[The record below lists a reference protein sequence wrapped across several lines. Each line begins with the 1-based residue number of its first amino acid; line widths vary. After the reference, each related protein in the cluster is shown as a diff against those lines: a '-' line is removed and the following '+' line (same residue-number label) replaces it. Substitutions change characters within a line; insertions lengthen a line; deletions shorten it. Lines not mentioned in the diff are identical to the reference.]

1 MISFVP
7 AGIIA
12 LQKGRIGMRKKIV
25 GLTALLCC
33 GLLGGLAAQAADE
46 AAAHKV
52 RKGETLWEI
61 SGTHLKD
68 PKAWPKVWKQNP
80 KIKNPD
86 QIKPGQVVKLPG
98 KAKAKAKAKVKQ
110 PAVAKPAPAPAMPVV
125 ERSGPP
131 LALTVIREEPLKPK
145 VAEGARIIRHTRGV
159 GEIAEALPGD
169 GKVLVTQAGWSS
181 DTIGST
187 IFVQAADATVGT
199 TYGVYRDLGRVPHP
213 GLFRF
218 SPGRLLV
225 DIGMV
230 EIMALQGDRQLA
242 KIIKSYDAVQQGDLL
257 GAPLVELAPLAMK
270 NHTDAIS
277 ATVVALENN
286 RLLAAPRDIV
296 YLDAGSEQGLAPGDR
311 LRIGGADDREGR
323 RQSAAVAVLTV
334 TPTTAAALVLPE
346 SDHQVNVGDR
356 VGPAL

>member
-1 MISFVP
+1 
-7 AGIIA
+7 
-12 LQKGRIGMRKKIV
+12 MRKKIV

-46 AAAHKV
+46 SATHKV

-61 SGTHLKD
+61 SGAHLKD

-80 KIKNPD
+80 KIKNPN

-98 KAKAKAKAKVKQ
+98 KAKAKAK
-110 PAVAKPAPAPAMPVV
+110 PTAVAKPAPAPTMPAV

-131 LALTVIREEPLKPK
+131 LALTVLRDEPLKLKAADETK
-145 VAEGARIIRHTRGV
+145 VIRHTRGV
-159 GEIAEALPGD
+159 GEVADAVPGD

-181 DTIGST
+181 DTVGST
-187 IFVQAADATVGT
+187 IFVQADDATVGT
-199 TYGVYRDLGRVPHP
+199 IYGVYRDLGKVTHP
-213 GLFRF
+213 SLFRF

-230 EIMALQGDRQLA
+230 EIVALQGDRQLA

-257 GAPLVELAPLAMK
+257 GAPLAELAPLTMK
-270 NHTDAIS
+270 NHTEPIS
-277 ATVVALENN
+277 ATVVAIENN
-286 RLLAAPRDIV
+286 RLIAAPRDIV
-296 YLDAGSEQGLAPGDR
+296 YLDAGAEQGLAPGER
-311 LRIGGADDREGR
+311 LRIGGAGDAEGR

-346 SDHQVNVGDR
+346 SDHQVNVGDS